1 MKYELDSL
9 DWQLFEKC
17 EKAVEYDDDGA
28 PIKDVLDPDDIVE
41 AIRLLVTI
49 INTEENTTK

>member
-1 MKYELDSL
+1 MEYELDSL
-9 DWQLFEKC
+9 DWQLFKKC
-17 EKAVEYDDDGA
+17 KQAIEHDSNGD

-41 AIRLLVTI
+41 VIRLLVTI

>member
-1 MKYELDSL
+1 MEYELDSL
-9 DWQLFEKC
+9 DWQLFKKC
-17 EKAVEYDDDGA
+17 KQALEYDSNGD

>member
-9 DWQLFEKC
+9 DWKLFEKC
-17 EKAVEYDDDGA
+17 VEAVEYDDNGA

-49 INTEENTTK
+49 ITTEENTTK